1 VTPLPVFLIVVDF
14 LVTVFLAVLVAAF
27 FLLAVCFFTAFLSS
41 FYLFLNKVAGR
52 YDLSSL
58 LSLLYLSSAS
68 ITALIRADLVLA
80 IIYVNIKLRPVTR
93 TYSYA

>member
-27 FLLAVCFFTAFLSS
+27 FLLAACFFTAFLSS